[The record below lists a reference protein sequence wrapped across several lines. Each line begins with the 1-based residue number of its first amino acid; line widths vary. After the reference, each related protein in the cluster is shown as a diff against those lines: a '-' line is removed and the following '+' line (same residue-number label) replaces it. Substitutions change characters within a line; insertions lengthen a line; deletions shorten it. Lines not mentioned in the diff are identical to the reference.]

1 MLPCLICEV
10 AKNGHN
16 VRYRIG
22 AGEAQYV
29 NCEFNSLVYT
39 VNKGLVMGL
48 KCLSAMRAV
57 CSVSI
62 CILIGSALALSQ
74 TPRSEKAHSDFNTAP
89 PKDEVLGKDAAARTA
104 PRSQVGSPDRT
115 VGPQQ
120 DGSIVASDN
129 QTLTPA
135 GKIVELGSPV
145 RAKAIALNPNR
156 TTHSGAALLMGSPQ
170 PIIVFNTVTGKVL
183 QRFIPADATVASAKE
198 RSAGSFTGITYSANG
213 SKLLFSQDNN
223 YVVLAAVNK
232 KTGLL
237 GKEQRVR
244 LPEPPDDGRPYH
256 NAKSINPGGIAF
268 SADSKRAYVALN
280 AANTL
285 GVIDLTA
292 TPAKLIGQIPVGNAP
307 NSVVVRG
314 NYAYVSNE
322 GGRPA
327 TSADFT
333 NYSDG
338 TPIVVDR
345 KDAFTLSGT
354 VSVVDLAA
362 GKQIKTIPVGLHP
375 AGMTISGSSLYVA
388 NAYSDS
394 LSIIDLSS
402 NRVVRT
408 INLSVPIAGGVFGSG
423 PDGVAV
429 TEDGKAYVTLGQANA
444 VAVVNLQGRDAN
456 PVIGYIPTA
465 YFPTSI
471 TYDKTQKQLVIAD
484 DKGLGSRGHTTIK
497 NGVIGYNTHADTG
510 VVNLIPEPN
519 ASELGKFSKQV
530 FDNNHWNLTT
540 NIEVGKEYID
550 PHAAPVAVPRHI
562 GEPSFI
568 KYVFLII
575 KENRTYDQMLGDVA
589 WGNGARDLAIFASA
603 VPNQHALVKRF
614 PLLDNVYAPSRQSA
628 DGHPW
633 IGMSGSFYSNDILSP
648 DWIRSY
654 PGGEAEDALTNTP
667 QGFLWTAAEAKGL
680 SARLYGEWSSG
691 TTVARKA
698 DGSAYTWSDFYRTSL
713 CKEGKAP
720 ASSCIVPDNAI
731 NVTSA
736 IPSAAKI
743 MDPHYPPFNLDIPDQ
758 YRVDY
763 WTKEFQRLD
772 AADRVPNLTILWLP
786 DDHTA
791 GTSEGHPYPINY
803 QADNDLA
810 LGRMVDV
817 ISHSKVWA
825 QSAIFVEEDDSQGG
839 VDHVDGHR
847 QPIYIISP
855 YTAAPQAP
863 GQGKTIHTTYTAEN
877 INRTI
882 ENILGTQPLTQFDLV
897 ASPMFDAFQNTP
909 DLTPYNHLPAVIALD
924 MGPGLPDGTVATH
937 SGIEKAWLQATA
949 KVMKGKYDK
958 ADAVDPNFL
967 NHVTWYATTGWN
979 RPYPGE
985 DKILMPGPLVK
996 AAMKYKSDDDDD

>member
-1 MLPCLICEV
+1 MRPNCLF
-10 AKNGHN
+10 A
-16 VRYRIG
+16 
-22 AGEAQYV
+22 
-29 NCEFNSLVYT
+29 L
-39 VNKGLVMGL
+39 
-48 KCLSAMRAV
+48 RAV
-57 CSVSI
+57 RSLLVCM
-62 CILIGSALALSQ
+62 LFGSALAVSQ
-74 TPRSEKAHSDFNTAP
+74 TPHPQTGNSVFNVAP
-89 PKDEVLGKDAAARTA
+89 PKGEVMGKDAAAQKA
-104 PRSQVGSPDRT
+104 PRSQVSSPNRT

-135 GKIVELGSPV
+135 GKIIELGAPV
-145 RAKAIALNPNR
+145 RAKAIALNPNGM
-156 TTHSGAALLMGSPQ
+156 THSAAVLLMGSPQ
-170 PIIVFNTVTGKVL
+170 PILVFNTATGQVL
-183 QRFIPADATVASAKE
+183 QRFIPVDATATSAKD

-223 YVVLAAVNK
+223 YVVIANVNR

-237 GKEQRVR
+237 SNEQRVS
-244 LPEPPDDGRPYH
+244 LPEPPADGRPYH
-256 NAKSINPGGIAF
+256 NAKAINPGGIAL
-268 SADSKRAYVALN
+268 SNDGKRAYVALN

-285 GVIDLTA
+285 GVIDLA
-292 TPAKLIGQIPVGNAP
+292 ASPAKLLGQIPVGNVP

-327 TSADFT
+327 SSADFT

-345 KDAFTLSGT
+345 KDAFTLTGT

-362 GKQIKTIPVGLHP
+362 AKQVESIPVGLHP
-375 AGMTISGSSLYVA
+375 AGMTISGSHLYVA
-388 NAYSDS
+388 NSYSDS
-394 LSIIDLSS
+394 LSIIDR
-402 NRVVRT
+402 NTDKVVRT
-408 INLSVPIAGGVFGSG
+408 ISLSVPIAGGVFGSG
-423 PDGVAV
+423 PNGVAV

-444 VAVVNLQGRDAN
+444 VAVVNLQGREAN

-471 TYDKTQKQLVIAD
+471 TYDKVRKQLVIAD
-484 DKGLGSRGHTTIK
+484 DKGLGSRGNSSTTD
-497 NGVIGYNTHADTG
+497 GVIGYNTHADTG

-519 ASELGKFSKQV
+519 ANELGKFSKQV

-550 PHAAPVAVPRHI
+550 PAATPVAVPKHI
-562 GEPSFI
+562 GEPSLI

-589 WGNGARDLAIFASA
+589 WGNGARELAVFASA
-603 VPNQHALVKRF
+603 VPNQHAFVKRF

-667 QGFLWTAAEAKGL
+667 QGFLWTGVEAKGL
-680 SARLYGEWSSG
+680 TARLYGEWSTG
-691 TTVARKA
+691 TTVAHKA
-698 DGSAYTWSDFYRTSL
+698 DGSAYTWNDFYQTSL

-720 ASSCIVPDNAI
+720 ATSCMVPDDAI
-731 NVTSA
+731 HVTSA

-743 MDPHYPPFNLDIPDQ
+743 MDPHFPPFNLDVPDQ

-772 AADRVPNLTILWLP
+772 AANQVPNLTILWLP

-791 GTSEGHPYPINY
+791 GTSKGHPYPINY

-817 ISHSKVWA
+817 ISHSKIWA
-825 QSAIFVEEDDSQGG
+825 QSAIFVEEDDSQAGT
-839 VDHVDGHR
+839 DHVDGHR
-847 QPIYIISP
+847 QPVYIISP
-855 YTAAPQAP
+855 YTAAPQAT

-897 ASPMFDAFQNTP
+897 ASPMFDAFQNAP
-909 DLTPYNHLPAVIALD
+909 DLTPYDHLAEVIPLD
-924 MGPGLPDGTVATH
+924 KGPGLPGDTVAVT
-937 SGIEKAWLQATA
+937 SPIAKAWLKATE

-967 NHVTWYATTGWN
+967 NHVTWYVTTGWN

-985 DKILMPGPLVK
+985 DKILSPEPLVK
-996 AAMKYKSDDDDD
+996 AAMKYKTDDDDD

>member
-1 MLPCLICEV
+1 
-10 AKNGHN
+10 
-16 VRYRIG
+16 
-22 AGEAQYV
+22 
-29 NCEFNSLVYT
+29 
-39 VNKGLVMGL
+39 
-48 KCLSAMRAV
+48 MRAV
-57 CSVSI
+57 GSVSI

-74 TPRSEKAHSDFNTAP
+74 MPRPERAHSDFNTAP
-89 PKDEVLGKDAAARTA
+89 PKDEVLGKDGAARTA

-135 GKIVELGSPV
+135 GKIIELGSPV

-183 QRFIPADATVASAKE
+183 QRFIPADATVASTKE
-198 RSAGSFTGITYSANG
+198 RSAGSFTGITYSDDG
-213 SKLLFSQDNN
+213 LKLLFSQDNN

-292 TPAKLIGQIPVGNAP
+292 TPAKLIEQIPVGNAP

-338 TPIVVDR
+338 TSIVVDR
-345 KDAFTLSGT
+345 KDAFTLTGT
-354 VSVVDLAA
+354 VSVVDLTA
-362 GKQIKTIPVGLHP
+362 GKQVKTIPVGLHP
-375 AGMTISGSSLYVA
+375 AGMTISGSNLYVA
-388 NAYSDS
+388 NAYIDS

-402 NRVVRT
+402 NRVART

-471 TYDKTQKQLVIAD
+471 TYDKTLKQLVIAD
-484 DKGLGSRGHTTIK
+484 DKGLGSRGNTTIK

-562 GEPSFI
+562 GEPSLI

-575 KENRTYDQMLGDVA
+575 KENRTYDQMLGDVT

-633 IGMSGSFYSNDILSP
+633 IGMSGSFYSN
-648 DWIRSY
+648 
-654 PGGEAEDALTNTP
+654 
-667 QGFLWTAAEAKGL
+667 
-680 SARLYGEWSSG
+680 
-691 TTVARKA
+691 
-698 DGSAYTWSDFYRTSL
+698 
-713 CKEGKAP
+713 
-720 ASSCIVPDNAI
+720 
-731 NVTSA
+731 
-736 IPSAAKI
+736 
-743 MDPHYPPFNLDIPDQ
+743 
-758 YRVDY
+758 
-763 WTKEFQRLD
+763 
-772 AADRVPNLTILWLP
+772 
-786 DDHTA
+786 
-791 GTSEGHPYPINY
+791 
-803 QADNDLA
+803 
-810 LGRMVDV
+810 
-817 ISHSKVWA
+817 
-825 QSAIFVEEDDSQGG
+825 
-839 VDHVDGHR
+839 
-847 QPIYIISP
+847 
-855 YTAAPQAP
+855 
-863 GQGKTIHTTYTAEN
+863 
-877 INRTI
+877 
-882 ENILGTQPLTQFDLV
+882 
-897 ASPMFDAFQNTP
+897 
-909 DLTPYNHLPAVIALD
+909 
-924 MGPGLPDGTVATH
+924 
-937 SGIEKAWLQATA
+937 
-949 KVMKGKYDK
+949 
-958 ADAVDPNFL
+958 
-967 NHVTWYATTGWN
+967 
-979 RPYPGE
+979 
-985 DKILMPGPLVK
+985 
-996 AAMKYKSDDDDD
+996 

>member
-1 MLPCLICEV
+1 MGP
-10 AKNGHN
+10 
-16 VRYRIG
+16 R
-22 AGEAQYV
+22 
-29 NCEFNSLVYT
+29 SLFAFT
-39 VNKGLVMGL
+39 T
-48 KCLSAMRAV
+48 V
-57 CSVSI
+57 CSLSVSV
-62 CILIGSALALSQ
+62 LVGSAFAFGQ
-74 TPRSEKAHSDFNTAP
+74 TSDPQKGNSNFNVAP
-89 PKDEVLGKDAAARTA
+89 MKEEVMGKDAAARGA
-104 PRSQVGSPDRT
+104 ARSQSDSPSRT

-135 GKIVELGSPV
+135 GKIIELGAPV
-145 RAKAIALNPNR
+145 RAKAIALDPNR
-156 TTHSGAALLMGSPQ
+156 MSHNGAVLLMGSPQ
-170 PIIVFNTVTGKVL
+170 PIIVFNTVTEQIL
-183 QRFIPADATVASAKE
+183 QRFTPKDPTASSDKD
-198 RSAGSFTGITYSANG
+198 RTAGSFTGITYCANG

-223 YVVLAAVNK
+223 YVVLADVNR

-237 GKEQRVR
+237 SNEQRVH
-244 LPEPPDDGRPYH
+244 LPGPPADGRPYH
-256 NAKSINPGGIAF
+256 NAKSINPGGIAC
-268 SADSKRAYVALN
+268 SEDGKHAYVALN

-285 GVIDLTA
+285 GVIDLKA
-292 TPAKLIGQIPVGNAP
+292 TPAQLTGQIPVGNVP

-314 NYAYVSNE
+314 NYAYVTNE

-327 TSADFT
+327 TDTDFT

-345 KDAFTLSGT
+345 KDAFTLTGT
-354 VSVVDLAA
+354 VSVVDLTA
-362 GKQIKTIPVGLHP
+362 GKQVKTIPVGLHP
-375 AGMTISGSSLYVA
+375 AGMTLSGSSLYVA

-394 LSIIDLSS
+394 LSVIDL
-402 NRVVRT
+402 NTNKVART

-423 PDGVAV
+423 PNGVAV
-429 TEDGKAYVTLGQANA
+429 TKDGKAYVTLGQANA

-471 TYDKTQKQLVIAD
+471 TYDSAQKQLVIAD
-484 DKGLGSRGHTTIK
+484 DKGLGSRGNTTTK
-497 NGVIGYNTHADTG
+497 DGVIGYNTHADTG
-510 VVNLIPEPN
+510 VVNVIPEPN
-519 ASELGKFSKQV
+519 ANELGKLSKQV
-530 FDNNHWNLTT
+530 FENNHWNLTT

-550 PHAAPVAVPRHI
+550 PKATPVAVPRHI
-562 GEPSFI
+562 GEPSLI

-589 WGNGARDLAIFASA
+589 WGNGAKELAVFASA
-603 VPNQHALVKRF
+603 LPNQHAFVKRF

-633 IGMSGSFYSNDILSP
+633 IGMSGSFYSNDILAP

-654 PGGEAEDALTNTP
+654 PGGQAEDALTNTP
-667 QGFLWTAAEAKGL
+667 KGFLWTAVEAKGL

-691 TTVARKA
+691 TKIAHKP
-698 DGSAYTWSDFYRTSL
+698 DGSAYTWSDFYKTSL
-713 CKEGKAP
+713 CKEDKAP
-720 ASSCIVPDNAI
+720 ASSCIVPDDAI
-731 NVTSA
+731 HVSSA

-772 AADRVPNLTILWLP
+772 GANQVPNLTILWLP

-791 GTSEGHPYPINY
+791 GTSKGHPYPINY

-839 VDHVDGHR
+839 TDHVDGHR
-847 QPIYIISP
+847 QPVYVISP

-909 DLTPYNHLPAVIALD
+909 DLTPYDHLSAVIPLD
-924 MGPGLPDGTVATH
+924 KGPELSDTTVAAY
-937 SGIEKAWLQATA
+937 SPVEKAWLKATA

-967 NHVTWYATTGWN
+967 NHVTWYVTTGWN

-985 DKILMPGPLVK
+985 DKILAPEPLVK
-996 AAMKYKSDDDDD
+996 AAMKYKGDDDDD

>member
-1 MLPCLICEV
+1 
-10 AKNGHN
+10 
-16 VRYRIG
+16 
-22 AGEAQYV
+22 
-29 NCEFNSLVYT
+29 
-39 VNKGLVMGL
+39 
-48 KCLSAMRAV
+48 
-57 CSVSI
+57 
-62 CILIGSALALSQ
+62 
-74 TPRSEKAHSDFNTAP
+74 
-89 PKDEVLGKDAAARTA
+89 
-104 PRSQVGSPDRT
+104 
-115 VGPQQ
+115 
-120 DGSIVASDN
+120 
-129 QTLTPA
+129 
-135 GKIVELGSPV
+135 
-145 RAKAIALNPNR
+145 
-156 TTHSGAALLMGSPQ
+156 MGSPQ
-170 PIIVFNTVTGKVL
+170 PILVFNTATGQVL
-183 QRFIPADATVASAKE
+183 QRFLPEDVTAASAE
-198 RSAGSFTGITYSANG
+198 DRSAGSFTGITYSANG

-223 YVVLAAVNK
+223 YVVIANVNRQ
-232 KTGLL
+232 TGLL
-237 GKEQRVR
+237 SNEQRVS
-244 LPEPPDDGRPYH
+244 LPEPPADGRPYH
-256 NAKSINPGGIAF
+256 NTKAINPGGIAL
-268 SADSKRAYVALN
+268 SNDGKRAYVALN

-285 GVIDLTA
+285 GVIDLA
-292 TPAKLIGQIPVGNAP
+292 ASPAKLVGQIPVGNVP

-327 TSADFT
+327 NSADFT

-338 TPIVVDR
+338 TSIVVDR
-345 KDAFTLSGT
+345 KDAFTLTGT

-362 GKQIKTIPVGLHP
+362 AKQVESIPVGLHP
-375 AGMTISGSSLYVA
+375 AGMTISGSHLYVA
-388 NAYSDS
+388 NAYGDS
-394 LSIIDLSS
+394 LSIIDL
-402 NRVVRT
+402 NTDKVVRT
-408 INLSVPIAGGVFGSG
+408 ISLSVPISGGIFGSG
-423 PDGVAV
+423 PNGVAV

-444 VAVVNLQGRDAN
+444 VAVVNLQGREPN

-471 TYDKTQKQLVIAD
+471 TYDKVRKQLVIAD
-484 DKGLGSRGHTTIK
+484 DKGLGSRGNPATK
-497 NGVIGYNTHADTG
+497 DGVIGYNTHADMG

-519 ASELGKFSKQV
+519 ANELGKFSKQV

-550 PHAAPVAVPRHI
+550 PAATPVAVPKHI
-562 GEPSFI
+562 GEPSLI

-589 WGNGARDLAIFASA
+589 WGNGARELAVFASA
-603 VPNQHALVKRF
+603 VPNQHAFVKRF

-667 QGFLWTAAEAKGL
+667 QGFLWTGVEAKGL
-680 SARLYGEWSSG
+680 TARLYGEWSTG
-691 TTVARKA
+691 ATVAHKA
-698 DGSAYTWSDFYRTSL
+698 DGSDYTWNDFYQTSL

-720 ASSCIVPDNAI
+720 ATSCMVPDDAI
-731 NVTSA
+731 HVTSA
-736 IPSAAKI
+736 IPSAANI
-743 MDPHYPPFNLDIPDQ
+743 MDPHFPPFNLDIPDQ

-772 AADRVPNLTILWLP
+772 AANQVPNLTILWLP

-791 GTSEGHPYPINY
+791 GTSKGHPYPINY

-817 ISHSKVWA
+817 ISHSKIWA
-825 QSAIFVEEDDSQGG
+825 QSAIFVEEDDSQSGT
-839 VDHVDGHR
+839 DHVDGHR
-847 QPIYIISP
+847 QPVYVISP
-855 YTAAPQAP
+855 YTAAPQAT

-882 ENILGTQPLTQFDLV
+882 ENILGAQPLTQFDLV
-897 ASPMFDAFQNTP
+897 ASPMFDAFQNAP
-909 DLTPYNHLPAVIALD
+909 DLTPYDHLAAVIPLD
-924 MGPGLPDGTVATH
+924 KGPGLPGDTVAVT
-937 SGIEKAWLQATA
+937 SPMAKAWLKATE

-967 NHVTWYATTGWN
+967 NHVTWYVTTGWN

-985 DKILMPGPLVK
+985 DKILSPEPLVK